1 MSFKNLNLINPIIRA
16 ATEAGCPMP
25 TELQTR
31 IIPQILNGKDV
42 LCCIPRGTERM
53 TSFTMPVL
61 QALKKNNPDHNETRV
76 LVLTPNKNT
85 ALEIEDNFKI
95 YTKYL
100 PLSQL
105 SVHEGILNGTQL
117 SSLRRRLDVLIAT
130 PEKLLELDEQRHI
143 SLSKIE
149 VLILD
154 DIEILLKE
162 NTHELKKLISKLPIK
177 RQNILFS
184 SIISPEVTTFAD
196 KMIDGGVEIKNA
208 NVYSAVS

>member
-25 TELQTR
+25 TELQ
-31 IIPQILNGKDV
+31 IKMIPQILNGKDV
-42 LCCIPRGTERM
+42 LCQIARGTERM

-61 QALKKNNPDHNETRV
+61 QMLKKNNPDHNDTRV
-76 LVLTPNKNT
+76 LVLTPTKET
-85 ALEIEDNFKI
+85 ALQIEDNFKV

-105 SVHEGILNGTQL
+105 SVYEGISNGTQL

-130 PEKLLELDEQRHI
+130 PEKLLELDDQRHI

-149 VLILD
+149 VLIID
-154 DIEILLKE
+154 DMEILLEK
-162 NTHELKKLISKLPIK
+162 NTDVLKKLINKLPGK
-177 RQNILFS
+177 RQNILYS
-184 SIISPEVTTFAD
+184 STLTKEVSSFAD
-196 KMIDGGVEIKNA
+196 KIGNGRIETMKTTE
-208 NVYSAVS
+208 YSAVS

>member
-42 LCCIPRGTERM
+42 LCCLPRGTERM

-61 QALKKNNPDHNETRV
+61 QALKKNNPDHNDIRV
-76 LVLTPNKNT
+76 LVLTPTKDT
-85 ALEIEDNFKI
+85 VLQIEANFEI

-105 SVHEGILNGTQL
+105 SVYEGISNGTQL
-117 SSLRRRLDVLIAT
+117 SSLRKRIDVVIAT

-143 SLSKIE
+143 SLTKIE

-154 DIEILLKE
+154 DIEILL
-162 NTHELKKLISKLPIK
+162 NDNSGGLKKLMGKLPLK
-177 RQNILFS
+177 RQNILFT
-184 SIISPEVTTFAD
+184 SIISSEVTTFAE
-196 KMIDGGVEIKNA
+196 KIIDEGMNVKKTT
-208 NVYSAVS
+208 VYSAVS

>member
-25 TELQTR
+25 TELQ
-31 IIPQILNGKDV
+31 IKMIPQILNGKDV
-42 LCCIPRGTERM
+42 LCQIARGTERM

-61 QALKKNNPDHNETRV
+61 QMLKKNNPDHNDTRV
-76 LVLTPNKNT
+76 LVLTPTKET
-85 ALEIEDNFKI
+85 ALQIEDNFKV

-105 SVHEGILNGTQL
+105 SVFEGISNGTQL

-130 PEKLLELDEQRHI
+130 PEKLLELDDQRHI

-149 VLILD
+149 VLIID
-154 DIEILLKE
+154 DMEILLEK
-162 NTHELKKLISKLPIK
+162 NTDVLKKLINKLPGK
-177 RQNILFS
+177 RQNILYS
-184 SIISPEVTTFAD
+184 STLTKEVSSFAEKIGNGRIETMKTT
-196 KMIDGGVEIKNA
+196 E
-208 NVYSAVS
+208 YSAVS